1 MYLSYIK
8 KVPKLTK
15 DQIKTK
21 RKIQVKTRPQA
32 GGAFTLGSSLDGWVE
47 ASSSTLTSLDWFQE
61 ENCWQHSNSA

>member
-32 GGAFTLGSSLDGWVE
+32 GGGIHLGIFLGRL
-47 ASSSTLTSLDWFQE
+47 AR
-61 ENCWQHSNSA
+61 